1 MKKPESSSFISLP
14 ILEKDELERIG
25 HMVQRDH
32 LLRNL
37 GIPDL
42 IYRLLNGIKPRKK
55 TQPSTTKSTCKEINV
70 YNVSFL
76 LFCSLYISNSLLNL
90 V

>member
-1 MKKPESSSFISLP
+1 MFFLQNKKPESSSFISLP

-25 HMVQRDH
+25 YMVQRDH

-55 TQPSTTKSTCKEINV
+55 TDLTKSTCKEINV
-70 YNVSFL
+70 YNVSFA
-76 LFCSLYISNSLLNL
+76 
-90 V
+90 